1 MQDKD
6 GELGTSGQVLTS
18 TGTELNWV
26 PSDSVGT
33 SDKIFEGNTEVET
46 VDTGSNGTIKFTT
59 EGDERLRIDSSG
71 RVGLNTVSP
80 TATLDI
86 SNTNSNAPVINL
98 EGGTDTGGD
107 LAVESGQVLQIGHW
121 NRDTSTF
128 TERFRIAA
136 AGQFGIAGANYGS
149 DGQVLASQ
157 GPTSP
162 PQWVDNASGPP
173 GPPGPPGPASTVA
186 GPPGPPGAN
195 STVAGPPGPPGP
207 PGANSTVAGPPGPPG
222 GGGPPGPP
230 GASGPSTVP
239 QIKKAENTA
248 QHYTSS
254 GTGWNTRVT
263 LTLTGVDSSSH
274 VLILWRGEIFAGSGS
289 NPQPSVSIRVS
300 GGSFAG
306 GSTGGTHTTQNWA
319 GFGDTTIDT
328 GSGTTRTY
336 TIDYRR
342 NVNFAGG
349 AYFRNGYL
357 FAMEMKP
364 N

>member
-1 MQDKD
+1 MTADTNTF
-6 GELGTSGQVLTS
+6 LGL
-18 TGTELNWV
+18 
-26 PSDSVGT
+26 
-33 SDKIFEGNTEVET
+33 
-46 VDTGSNGTIKFTT
+46 
-59 EGDERLRIDSSG
+59 
-71 RVGLNTVSP
+71 
-80 TATLDI
+80 
-86 SNTNSNAPVINL
+86 
-98 EGGTDTGGD
+98 TDTPSSFSSQAGKTVRVNTAENALEYVD
-107 LAVESGQVLQIGHW
+107 LG
-121 NRDTSTF
+121 
-128 TERFRIAA
+128 
-136 AGQFGIAGANYGS
+136 
-149 DGQVLASQ
+149 
-157 GPTSP
+157 
-162 PQWVDNASGPP
+162 
-173 GPPGPPGPASTVA
+173 A
-186 GPPGPPGAN
+186 GPPGPPGAPGPG
-195 STVAGPPGPPGP
+195 STVPGPPGP
-207 PGANSTVAGPPGPPG
+207 PGS
-222 GGGPPGPP
+222 GGPPGPQ

-306 GSTGGTHTTQNWA
+306 GSTGGTHTSQNWA